1 VQQLPDVVEAVV
13 EAVRGVVVGV
23 VEALPLPL
31 ALADLALAVAV
42 ALVHAI
48 FALPGRRE
56 HRHVGVG

>member
-31 ALADLALAVAV
+31 ALADLAPK
-42 ALVHAI
+42 
-48 FALPGRRE
+48 PGRSEERP
-56 HRHVGVG
+56 HL